1 MSEQLREALSAIV
14 DGEASNFELRRV
26 LDEISKDESLQ
37 TTWQN
42 YHLMRSAMQ
51 GENTVNVGAMS
62 DRIWAELDF
71 DSDVEQSDQPALEI
85 EATVAEQPT
94 RRWGLALGSGA
105 VAAAV
110 ATVLLVGGYLPGAGE
125 DGAPSQVVQET
136 GQETGNVGQP
146 NPLELQVP
154 DVDRERGLSAGVQN
168 AEYVVTDAGAE
179 FIRASDTDIGAPAD
193 GDYGPGFISLSDMT
207 PQQRA
212 HAEGRF
218 MRHVQQRGMNN
229 SNLLSFT
236 KMITYEK

>member
-62 DRIWAELDF
+62 ERIWAELDF
-71 DSDVEQSDQPALEI
+71 DSDTTQSEQPALEI
-85 EATVAEQPT
+85 EAAVAEQPT
-94 RRWGLALGSGA
+94 RRWGIALGSGA
-105 VAAAV
+105 IAAAV
-110 ATVLLVGGYLPGAGE
+110 ATVLLVGGYLPGAG
-125 DGAPSQVVQET
+125 DDSSPNQIVQDT
-136 GQETGNVGQP
+136 GDVGQP

-154 DVDRERGLSAGVQN
+154 DVDLERGLSEGVQSAN
-168 AEYVVTDAGAE
+168 YIVAESGPE
-179 FIRASDTDIGAPAD
+179 FVRASSGEVGVPAD

-229 SNLLSFT
+229 SNLLTFT